1 MEFKRFKPKRFE
13 AKRFEP
19 KKIHFK
25 EKDIAAIN
33 KSYLENLERNKRWA
47 ENISKFFAP
56 IKKILSPIT
65 KPLTDKFSN
74 KIVFLQEEISKFPEM
89 DDLPEGSTKDFTS
102 KISYA
107 LSLGFKEKEI
117 FFFGVMQWIFVFLAC
132 ILWIQMLFWIPQP
145 VWDAVSQCVE
155 ENNGNAE
162 GCTLM
167 ADIPLTLWGY
177 FCILLAAFPVGIF
190 SSAMGSAHFMHKQ
203 NKESTVVKCL
213 RSALAN
219 AWTTWSFH
227 FIDGLITVRQIA
239 SRLPQDSNSPNTP
252 MISKMNEVRR
262 AKEEALYYAWK
273 IGSAGVLP
281 SMVLGNNLID
291 SGKNSIKFVRAKFV
305 EITKLRAAYS
315 SICWIVGIAAY
326 IGAIITMVFMGDSIY
341 ADSGGLAIPRIYQY
355 LMIPISFALL
365 VVIIFLR
372 PIYILTICN
381 LYSDYLVSVNEQPVL
396 PDDPS
401 TSVKAGIIFGFL
413 CILAILVIIFRD
425 QIGLTEILSSA
436 EILGGFN

>member
-1 MEFKRFKPKRFE
+1 MGSKRFKPKRFE
-13 AKRFEP
+13 AKRFEA
-19 KKIHFK
+19 KKIQFK
-25 EKDIAAIN
+25 KQDTAAID
-33 KSYLENLERNKRWA
+33 KSYLETLERNKIWG

-74 KIVFLQEEISKFPEM
+74 KIIFLQEEISKFPEM
-89 DDLPEGSTKDFTS
+89 NDLPEGDRKDFTS

-145 VWDAVSQCVE
+145 VWDAVSECIE
-155 ENNGNAE
+155 ANDNNAE

-167 ADIPLTLWGY
+167 ADIPLALWGY

-203 NKESTVVKCL
+203 NKESTVVKCM

-227 FIDGLITVRQIA
+227 FIDGFITVRQIM
-239 SRLPQDSNSPNTP
+239 SRLPQDDGIQTP
-252 MISKMNEVRR
+252 MIKKMNDIRR

-281 SMVLGNNLID
+281 SMVLGNDLIA
-291 SGKNSIKFVRAKFV
+291 SGKNSLQFVRAKFV

-315 SICWIVGIAAY
+315 SICWVVGIAAY
-326 IGAIITMVFMGDSIY
+326 IGAIITMVFMGDAIY
-341 ADSGGLAIPRIYQY
+341 ADSGGLAIPKIYQY
-355 LMIPISFALL
+355 LMIPISFATL

-381 LYSDYLVSVNEQPVL
+381 LYSDYLVSINEQPVL

-401 TSVKAGIIFGFL
+401 IGVKAGIVFGFL
-413 CILAILVIIFRD
+413 CILTILVIIFRD
-425 QIGLTEILSSA
+425 QIGLTETLSSNVF
-436 EILGGFN
+436 LGGFN

>member
-1 MEFKRFKPKRFE
+1 METKRFK

-19 KKIHFK
+19 RKIDFK
-25 EKDIAAIN
+25 VRDAATEAAID
-33 KSYLENLERNKRWA
+33 KEYLENLERGKRWNK
-47 ENISKFFAP
+47 NISKFFAP
-56 IKKILSPIT
+56 VKKFLSPV
-65 KPLTDKFSN
+65 TDRFSN
-74 KIVFLQEEISKFPEM
+74 KIIFLQEEISKFPEM
-89 DDLPEGSTKDFTS
+89 NDLPEGNKRDFTS

-145 VWDAVSQCVE
+145 VWDAVSECIE
-155 ENNGNAE
+155 SNSGNAE

-190 SSAMGSAHFMHKQ
+190 SSAMGSAHFMYKQ
-203 NKESTVVKCL
+203 NKESTVIKCV

-227 FIDGLITVRQIA
+227 FIDGFITVRQIA
-239 SRLPQDSNSPNTP
+239 NRLPQDDGIQTP
-252 MISKMNEVRR
+252 MIKKMNDARR
-262 AKEEALYYAWK
+262 AKAEALYYAWK

-281 SMVLGNNLID
+281 NMVLGNNLID
-291 SGKNSIKFVRAKFV
+291 SGKNSLKFVRSRFV
-305 EITKLRAAYS
+305 EIAKLRAAYS
-315 SICWIVGIAAY
+315 SICWVVGIAAY
-326 IGAIITMVFMGDSIY
+326 IGAIITLVLMGDSIY
-341 ADSGGLAIPRIYQY
+341 ADSGGLAIPKIYQY

-365 VVIIFLR
+365 IVIIFLR
-372 PIYILTICN
+372 PIYVLSICN
-381 LYSDYLVSVNEQPVL
+381 LYSDYLVSINEQPVL

-401 TSVKAGIIFGFL
+401 TGVKAGIVFGFL
-413 CILAILVIIFRD
+413 CILAILIIIFRD
-425 QIGLTEILSSA
+425 QIGLTEILSST
-436 EILGGFN
+436 EFLGSFN

>member
-1 MEFKRFKPKRFE
+1 MSSERFK

-19 KKIHFK
+19 KKIYFK
-25 EKDIAAIN
+25 ETDIAAYD
-33 KSYLENLERNKRWA
+33 KSYLETLERNKRWG
-47 ENISKFFAP
+47 ENSSKFFAP
-56 IKKILSPIT
+56 IKKFFLPIT
-65 KPLTDKFSN
+65 KPIADKFSN

-89 DDLPEGSTKDFTS
+89 NNLPEGDKKDFTS

-117 FFFGVMQWIFVFLAC
+117 FFFGVMQWMFVFLAC

-145 VWDAVSQCVE
+145 VWDAVSQCIE
-155 ENNGNAE
+155 DNNGDAE
-162 GCTLM
+162 GCTLI

-203 NKESTVVKCL
+203 NKESTVVKCV

-219 AWTTWSFH
+219 AWTTWAFH
-227 FIDGLITVRQIA
+227 FIDGFITVRQIVN
-239 SRLPQDSNSPNTP
+239 RLPQSGNQPQTP
-252 MISKMNEVRR
+252 MIIKMNKIRR

-281 SMVLGNNLID
+281 NMVLGNNLID
-291 SGKNSIKFVRAKFV
+291 SGKNSLKFVRARFV
-305 EITKLRAAYS
+305 EISKLRAAYS
-315 SICWIVGIAAY
+315 SICWVVGVAAY
-326 IGAIITMVFMGDSIY
+326 IGAIVTLLFMGDSIY
-341 ADSGGLAIPRIYQY
+341 TDSGGLAIPKIYQY
-355 LMIPISFALL
+355 LMIPVSFALL
-365 VVIIFLR
+365 VVMIFLR

-381 LYSDYLVSVNEQPVL
+381 LYSDYLASINEQPVL

-401 TSVKAGIIFGFL
+401 TGVKAGIVFGFL

-425 QIGLTEILSSA
+425 QMGLTAILSST
-436 EILGGFN
+436 EIFTWYQ